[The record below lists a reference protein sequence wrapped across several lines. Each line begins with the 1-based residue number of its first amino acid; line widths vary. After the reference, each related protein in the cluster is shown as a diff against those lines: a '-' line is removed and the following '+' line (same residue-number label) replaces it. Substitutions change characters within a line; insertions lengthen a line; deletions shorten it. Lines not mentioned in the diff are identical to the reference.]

1 VVAYLS
7 LVLLGLRCVQNGAE
21 NRSLRAL
28 ISHLIYNASVYG
40 IFVSKIRG
48 KRIFSILTI
57 ENPTQVEGTKV
68 ILDYSCFSRIF
79 SHFCNKIRRWCTKFS
94 RAQNQELIMK
104 NDKEPS
110 FRESVDMMFNRA
122 VALLDLPPGLEEKIR
137 VCNATYTVRF
147 GVRLRGKI
155 ETFTGYR
162 SVHSEHMEPVK
173 GGIRFAMG
181 VNQDEVEALAALMT
195 YKCALVEAPFG
206 GSKGGLRIDPRLYEE
221 HELELIT
228 RRFAYELIKR
238 DLIDPAQN
246 VPAPDMGTGER
257 EMAWIADQ
265 YNRMNTSDINSKAC
279 VTGKPLNAGGIAGRV
294 EATGRGVQY
303 ALREFFRDERGMKKA
318 GLSGKLDGKRVIVQG
333 LGNVG
338 YHAAKFLSEED
349 GSKIT
354 GIIERDGALVD
365 EGGLNVEAVS
375 AWIKEHGGVTGYPDA
390 TYVETGATVMEN
402 ECDILI
408 PAALEGVINLSNA
421 DRIKAPLIIEA
432 ANGPVTAG
440 ADDIMRNKGIVIIP
454 DMYANAGGVT
464 VSYFEW
470 VKNLSHI
477 RFGRM
482 QRRQEEG
489 RHQLVVD
496 ELERL
501 SSDKGLGWQLSPGF
515 KEKYLRG
522 ADELELVRSG
532 LDDTMRISYQTMR
545 DVWHERDD
553 VEDLRTA
560 AYIVSISKVAASYRA
575 KGL

>member
-1 VVAYLS
+1 MS
-7 LVLLGLRCVQNGAE
+7 
-21 NRSLRAL
+21 
-28 ISHLIYNASVYG
+28 
-40 IFVSKIRG
+40 
-48 KRIFSILTI
+48 
-57 ENPTQVEGTKV
+57 
-68 ILDYSCFSRIF
+68 SR
-79 SHFCNKIRRWCTKFS
+79 
-94 RAQNQELIMK
+94 Q
-104 NDKEPS
+104 EPS
-110 FRESVDMMFNRA
+110 FRESVDLMFNRA
-122 VALLDLPPGLEEKIR
+122 VALMDLPPGLEEKIR

-147 GVRLRGKI
+147 GVRLRG
-155 ETFTGYR
+155 EMVTFTGYR

-173 GGIRFAMG
+173 GGIRYAIN
-181 VNQDEVEALAALMT
+181 VHQDEVEALAALMT

-206 GSKGGLRIDPRLYEE
+206 GSKGGLCIDPRKYEE

-228 RRFAYELIKR
+228 RRFAYELAKR
-238 DLIDPAQN
+238 DLINPSQN

-265 YNRMNTSDINSKAC
+265 YQRMNTTDINAKAC

-303 ALREFFRDERGMKKA
+303 ALREFFRHPEDVAKA
-318 GLSGKLDGKRVIVQG
+318 GLDGKLKDKRVIVQG

-349 GSKIT
+349 GSLIT
-354 GIIERDGALVD
+354 GIIERDGSLYRA
-365 EGGLNVEAVS
+365 EGLDVEAVHN
-375 AWIKEHGGVTGYPDA
+375 WIAKHGGISGYPDA
-390 TYVETGATVMEN
+390 KLTTNGAELLEQ

-440 ADDIMRNKGIVIIP
+440 ADEILRDKGCVIIP

-482 QRRQEEG
+482 QRRQEEA

-496 ELERL
+496 ELESL
-501 SSDKGLGWQLSPGF
+501 SDSLGKAWTLNDGF

-532 LDDTMRISYQTMR
+532 LDDTMRIAYQSMR
-545 DVWHERDD
+545 EVWHSRDD
-553 VEDLRTA
+553 VTDLRTA
-560 AYIVSISKVAASYRA
+560 AYLVSIGKVAASYRA

>member
-1 VVAYLS
+1 MS
-7 LVLLGLRCVQNGAE
+7 TPN
-21 NRSLRAL
+21 
-28 ISHLIYNASVYG
+28 
-40 IFVSKIRG
+40 
-48 KRIFSILTI
+48 
-57 ENPTQVEGTKV
+57 
-68 ILDYSCFSRIF
+68 
-79 SHFCNKIRRWCTKFS
+79 
-94 RAQNQELIMK
+94 
-104 NDKEPS
+104 EPS
-110 FRESVDMMFNRA
+110 FRESVDIMFNRA
-122 VALLDLPPGLEEKIR
+122 VALMDLPPGLEEKIR

-147 GVRLRGKI
+147 GVRLRGQI
-155 ETFTGYR
+155 QTFTGYR

-173 GGIRFAMG
+173 GGIRFALG

-206 GSKGGLRIDPRLYEE
+206 GSKGGLHIDPREYDD
-221 HELELIT
+221 HEMELIT

-238 DLIDPAQN
+238 DMINPAQN

-265 YNRMNTSDINSKAC
+265 YKRMNTTDINGVAC
-279 VTGKPLNAGGIAGRV
+279 VTGKPTNAGGIQGRT

-303 ALREFFRDERGMKKA
+303 ALREFFRDRDGVAKA
-318 GLSGKLDGKRVIVQG
+318 GMSGTLDGKTVVVQG

-338 YHAAKFLSEED
+338 YHAAKFLTEED
-349 GSKIT
+349 GCKVV
-354 GIIERDGALVD
+354 GIIERDGALTDPRGLDVD
-365 EGGLNVEAVS
+365 AVRN
-375 AWIKEHGGVTGYPDA
+375 WIARHGGVSGYADG
-390 TYVETGATVMEN
+390 TYVEDGAVVLE
-402 ECDILI
+402 EACDILL
-408 PAALEGVINLSNA
+408 PAAREGGINLGNA

-440 ADDIMRNKGIVIIP
+440 ADNVLRDKGTVIIP

-482 QRRQEEG
+482 QRRQEEA

-501 SSDKGLGWQLSPGF
+501 SAHLGDAWSMTPDF
-515 KEKYLRG
+515 KDKYLRG

-532 LDDTMRISYQTMR
+532 LDDTMRAAYQSMAQ
-545 DVWHERDD
+545 VWHERDD
-553 VEDLRTA
+553 VDDLRTA
-560 AYIVSISKVAASYRA
+560 AYLVAIGKVADSYRA

>member
-1 VVAYLS
+1 MCAAPL
-7 LVLLGLRCVQNGAE
+7 NE
-21 NRSLRAL
+21 
-28 ISHLIYNASVYG
+28 
-40 IFVSKIRG
+40 
-48 KRIFSILTI
+48 
-57 ENPTQVEGTKV
+57 PT
-68 ILDYSCFSRIF
+68 
-79 SHFCNKIRRWCTKFS
+79 
-94 RAQNQELIMK
+94 
-104 NDKEPS
+104 
-110 FRESVDMMFNRA
+110 FRQSVDLMFNRA
-122 VALLDLPPGLEEKIR
+122 AALMDLPPGLEQKIR

-147 GVRLRGKI
+147 GVRLRGQI
-155 ETFTGYR
+155 HTFTGYR
-162 SVHSEHMEPVK
+162 AVHSEHMEPVK
-173 GGIRFAMG
+173 GGIRYSA
-181 VNQDEVEALAALMT
+181 VVDQDEVEALAALMT

-206 GSKGGLRIDPRLYEE
+206 GSKGGLCIDPREYDE

-238 DLIDPAQN
+238 DLINPSQN

-265 YNRMNTSDINSKAC
+265 FARMNTTDINARAC

-303 ALREFFRDERGMKKA
+303 ALREFFRHPEDVAKA
-318 GLSGKLDGKRVIVQG
+318 ELSGGLDGKRVIVQG

-338 YHAAKFLSEED
+338 YHAARFLSEED
-349 GSKIT
+349 GALIT
-354 GIIERDGALVD
+354 GIIERDGALYD
-365 EGGLNVEAVS
+365 PKGLDVGRVHEWLVR
-375 AWIKEHGGVTGYPDA
+375 HGGITGYPDA
-390 TYVETGATVMEN
+390 NSVADGAAVLAA

-421 DRIKAPLIIEA
+421 HDIQAKLILEA
-432 ANGPVTAG
+432 ANGPITAG
-440 ADDIMRNKGIVIIP
+440 ADDILRTRGKVIIP
-454 DMYANAGGVT
+454 DLYANAGGVT

-482 QRRQEEG
+482 QRRQEEA

-496 ELERL
+496 ELQRL
-501 SSDKGLGWQLSPGF
+501 DHMLGDAWSLTPSF

-532 LDDTMRISYQTMR
+532 LDDTMRIAYQSMR
-545 DVWHERDD
+545 EVWHGRDD
-553 VEDLRTA
+553 VTDLRTA
-560 AYIVSISKVAASYRA
+560 AFIVAIDRVARSYRA

>member
-1 VVAYLS
+1 MTA
-7 LVLLGLRCVQNGAE
+7 
-21 NRSLRAL
+21 
-28 ISHLIYNASVYG
+28 I
-40 IFVSKIRG
+40 
-48 KRIFSILTI
+48 
-57 ENPTQVEGTKV
+57 
-68 ILDYSCFSRIF
+68 
-79 SHFCNKIRRWCTKFS
+79 
-94 RAQNQELIMK
+94 
-104 NDKEPS
+104 KEPS
-110 FRESVDMMFNRA
+110 FRESVDLMFKRA
-122 VALLDLPPGLEEKIR
+122 ASLMDLPSGLEEKIR

-147 GVRLRGKI
+147 GVRLRGEI
-155 ETFTGYR
+155 HTFTGYR

-173 GGIRFAMG
+173 GGIRYALA

-195 YKCALVEAPFG
+195 YKCALVETPFG
-206 GSKGGLRIDPRLYEE
+206 GSKGGLCIDPRQYEE
-221 HELELIT
+221 HELEQIT
-228 RRFAYELIKR
+228 RRFAYELAKR
-238 DLIDPAQN
+238 DLINPSQN

-265 YNRMNTSDINSKAC
+265 YARMNTTDINARAS

-294 EATGRGVQY
+294 EATGRGIQY
-303 ALREFFRDERGMKKA
+303 ALREFFRHPEDVQKA
-318 GLSGKLDGKRVIVQG
+318 GLSGKLDGKRIIVQG

-349 GSKIT
+349 GSRIV
-354 GIIERDGALVD
+354 GIIEWDGALYNPD
-365 EGGLNVEAVS
+365 GIDVESVHQ
-375 AWIKEHGGVTGYPDA
+375 WIVKHGGVSNYPDA
-390 TYVETGATVMEN
+390 THSAEGAEVLES

-421 DRIKAPLIIEA
+421 ERIKAPLIIEA

-440 ADDIMRNKGIVIIP
+440 ADEILRKKGTVIIP

-482 QRRQEEG
+482 QRRQEEA
-489 RHQLVVD
+489 RHELIVS

-501 SSDKGLGWQLSPGF
+501 DRYLGDAWSMSPDF
-515 KEKYLRG
+515 KAKYLRG

-532 LDDTMRISYQTMR
+532 LDDTMRIAYQSMR
-545 DVWHERDD
+545 EVWHSRDD

-560 AYIVSISKVAASYRA
+560 AYIVAIDRVSKSYRA